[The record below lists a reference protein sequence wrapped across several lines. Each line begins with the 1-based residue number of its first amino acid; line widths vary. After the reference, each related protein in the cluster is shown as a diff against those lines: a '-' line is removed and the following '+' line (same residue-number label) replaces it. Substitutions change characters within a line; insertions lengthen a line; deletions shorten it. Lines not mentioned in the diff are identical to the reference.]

1 MEIVYACKVRP
12 RKFENFKFF
21 SLLKNILKKKIY
33 NDIMCSSEAKAMKF
47 ENF

>member
-21 SLLKNILKKKIY
+21 SLLQNILKKKF
-33 NDIMCSSEAKAMKF
+33 IMTLCVEAKRKP
-47 ENF
+47 

>member
-1 MEIVYACKVRP
+1 MPAKWDPGNLKIL
-12 RKFENFKFF
+12 NFFLYFKIF
-21 SLLKNILKKKIY
+21 LKKIY